1 MAKTM
6 EVESTNSINILTS
19 GTVVKGDITATGDF
33 RLDGTLEGNLQL
45 NGKLVVGDTGSV
57 TGNILCLNANI
68 MGTVKGNLSVKES
81 LTLYRNSRVEGDI
94 LINKLSIE
102 PGAVFLGKCCMLDEV
117 RQQQE
122 QTV

>member
-1 MAKTM
+1 M
-6 EVESTNSINILTS
+6 EPENTNSINIITS
-19 GTVVKGDITATGDF
+19 GTVIKGDVTATGDF
-33 RLDGTLEGNLQL
+33 RLDGTLQGNLQL

-122 QTV
+122 QTA

>member
-6 EVESTNSINILTS
+6 EVESTNSINILAS

-122 QTV
+122 QTA

>member
-68 MGTVKGNLSVKES
+68 MVTVKGNLSVKES

>member
-57 TGNILCLNANI
+57 IGNILCLNANI

>member
-33 RLDGTLEGNLQL
+33 RLDGTLQGNLQL

-94 LINKLSIE
+94 LINKLTIE
-102 PGAVFLGKCCMLDEV
+102 PGALFTGKCCMLDEV

-122 QTV
+122 QTA

>member
-19 GTVVKGDITATGDF
+19 GTVVKGDITATGEF

-122 QTV
+122 QTA

>member
-68 MGTVKGNLSVKES
+68 MGIVKGNLSVKES

-102 PGAVFLGKCCMLDEV
+102 PGAVFSGKCCMLDEV

-122 QTV
+122 QTA